1 MKKTLSSKILLFWK
15 EHLTSHRKI
24 YFSDGRK
31 ELGALKWKMKN
42 PVLQAGLALI
52 ANTSVGVKSL
62 SIIVLLSYFLSYSEY
77 AILALSVTPGKFWPP
92 NFWLWTAFTH
102 CFLEIHWWEVV
113 VDIST
118 IVLVSTNYRRGMPNG
133 LQRELFVLFLGRQV
147 DRTAL
152 GIHWNDNILP
162 TGQYRGGNRRS
173 NFLLF
178 PLHVNLQHRAS
189 LWGPHPRSSRIPSR
203 RVSGS

>member
-1 MKKTLSSKILLFWK
+1 
-15 EHLTSHRKI
+15 
-24 YFSDGRK
+24 
-31 ELGALKWKMKN
+31 MKN

-152 GIHWNDNILP
+152 GIH
-162 TGQYRGGNRRS
+162 
-173 NFLLF
+173 
-178 PLHVNLQHRAS
+178 
-189 LWGPHPRSSRIPSR
+189 
-203 RVSGS
+203 